1 MKTLDIEAWNLKSLI
16 ICIQSDTNLI
26 YQTLTRVSKIINSN
40 LLKYLASNLC
50 DKHHIVASKRTE

>member
-1 MKTLDIEAWNLKSLI
+1 MFIMKTLDIEAWNLKSLI
-16 ICIQSDTNLI
+16 ICNQSDTNLI

-50 DKHHIVASKRTE
+50 DNHHIDG